1 MFDSNCNIL
10 LIDDDPDILT
20 AYQDLL
26 TQEGYIVSAV
36 SDPQHISRQ
45 IPQDWIG
52 IVLCDVMMPHIS
64 GLTLLAEIMQID
76 PHIPV
81 IMITGH
87 GDVAMAVNAVKIGAT
102 DFLEKPVSPE
112 NLLNQ
117 VERHLTKRRQFIE
130 QRQWQQDRLNQKFIG
145 HSDWIV
151 SLRRQLQ
158 TLANSH
164 LPLFL
169 WGENGTGRYLSAINL
184 HQLSER
190 KNYPAVFYE
199 CTENNRH
206 SLEELIEQS
215 KNSTLII
222 KHLHWLSNA
231 EQLQLA
237 AALYNESNNIR
248 LIIISN
254 LPLVTLIQ
262 QYHLSA
268 ELYSQFIHTQI
279 ELLPLHRH
287 PIDIADIF
295 RHYVHKSCVQL
306 QKTYQEPPKKL
317 LQHLT
322 AQRWIGNVTELISVA
337 ELYAIGL
344 FVDSNATTL
353 AATQLKM
360 NNVNPLEKQISQ
372 YEKQVI
378 EDALIFFQGK
388 INEVAN
394 YLDIPR
400 KKLYLRMKKY
410 GIDKKDYKL

>member
-169 WGENGTGRYLSAINL
+169 
-184 HQLSER
+184 
-190 KNYPAVFYE
+190 
-199 CTENNRH
+199 
-206 SLEELIEQS
+206 
-215 KNSTLII
+215 
-222 KHLHWLSNA
+222 
-231 EQLQLA
+231 
-237 AALYNESNNIR
+237 
-248 LIIISN
+248 
-254 LPLVTLIQ
+254 
-262 QYHLSA
+262 
-268 ELYSQFIHTQI
+268 
-279 ELLPLHRH
+279 
-287 PIDIADIF
+287 
-295 RHYVHKSCVQL
+295 
-306 QKTYQEPPKKL
+306 
-317 LQHLT
+317 
-322 AQRWIGNVTELISVA
+322 
-337 ELYAIGL
+337 
-344 FVDSNATTL
+344 
-353 AATQLKM
+353 
-360 NNVNPLEKQISQ
+360 
-372 YEKQVI
+372 
-378 EDALIFFQGK
+378 
-388 INEVAN
+388 
-394 YLDIPR
+394 
-400 KKLYLRMKKY
+400 
-410 GIDKKDYKL
+410 